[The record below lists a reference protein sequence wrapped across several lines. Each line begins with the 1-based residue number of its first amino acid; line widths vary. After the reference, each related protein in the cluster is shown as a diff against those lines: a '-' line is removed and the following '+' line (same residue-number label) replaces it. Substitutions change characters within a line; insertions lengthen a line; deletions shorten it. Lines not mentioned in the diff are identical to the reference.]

1 MFQSVRNAVR
11 KNPAAAERFF
21 SYLQILLGALIGGA
35 AYPLFLTPN
44 RIAPGGITG
53 IATIL
58 NFLLKWPVG
67 TVSLVMNIPLFLI
80 GYKTMGRIFAFRSL
94 VATVLFSVFIDVLP
108 LQLGALYGGVLL
120 GIGLGLIMRGGATT
134 GGSDMIARMVHKRFS
149 FISTG
154 AFLFAIDFA
163 VVLAAS
169 ALIGISEALYALIS
183 IFLSAKVMDVVIIGF
198 SANKACFVISAR
210 WQEISARIMKDMDRG
225 VTQLTARGGYTGEER
240 PTLLCVIS
248 RRRAADP
255 AVRHQPQRDH
265 RLQADPPGGGRK
277 RLRHHRRSP
286 RSHRRRLL
294 GAGEMNMKAEEPI
307 GSSFFFIPPFRV
319 LRPGSGSAGWSRPG
333 PPCRWAACR
342 PSS

>member
-1 MFQSVRNAVR
+1 MFQSLRSAIR
-11 KNPAAAERFF
+11 KNPAAAGRFF
-21 SYLQILLGALIGGA
+21 SYIQILLGSLIGGA

-108 LQLGALYGGVLL
+108 LQPVINDPMLGALYGGVLL
-120 GIGLGLIMRGGATT
+120 GMGLGLIMRGGATT
-134 GGSDMIARMVHKRFS
+134 GGSDMIARMVHKHFS

-198 SANKACFVISAR
+198 SSNKACFVISSR

-248 RRRAADP
+248 RSEITAF
-255 AVRHQPQRDH
+255 
-265 RLQADPPGGGRK
+265 K
-277 RLRHHRRSP
+277 RILR
-286 RSHRRRLL
+286 
-294 GAGEMNMKAEEPI
+294 EEDENAFVIIVEAHEAI
-307 GSSFFFIPPFRV
+307 GDGFSV
-319 LRPGSGSAGWSRPG
+319 LEK
-333 PPCRWAACR
+333 
-342 PSS
+342 

>member
-1 MFQSVRNAVR
+1 MFQSVRNAVK

-21 SYLQILLGALIGGA
+21 SYIQILVGALIGGA

-67 TVSLVMNIPLFLI
+67 TVSLVLNIPLFLI
-80 GYKTMGRIFAFRSL
+80 GYKTMGKIFAFRSL
-94 VATVLFSVFIDVLP
+94 VATILFSVFIDVLP
-108 LQLGALYGGVLL
+108 LQPVINDPMLGALYGGVLL
-120 GIGLGLIMRGGATT
+120 GVGLGLIMRGGATT

-154 AFLFAIDFA
+154 VFLFAIDFA

-248 RRRAADP
+248 RSEITAF
-255 AVRHQPQRDH
+255 
-265 RLQADPPGGGRK
+265 K
-277 RLRHHRRSP
+277 RILR
-286 RSHRRRLL
+286 
-294 GAGEMNMKAEEPI
+294 EEDENAFVIIVEAHEAI
-307 GSSFFFIPPFRV
+307 GDGFSV
-319 LRPGSGSAGWSRPG
+319 LEK
-333 PPCRWAACR
+333 
-342 PSS
+342 